1 MALSQ
6 SRTRT
11 TLQYVLGLPKVADQ
25 QQWLKANLTAN
36 GLSSSR
42 LRYNADGSENKD
54 LSQRV
59 EFRVRTNADA
69 QISEILKAGQK

>member
-1 MALSQ
+1 MPGPDLM
-6 SRTRT
+6 
-11 TLQYVLGLPKVADQ
+11 
-25 QQWLKANLTAN
+25 
-36 GLSSSR
+36 SSDSVT
-42 LRYNADGSENKD
+42 DGSENKD